1 MNRTRVAALVGAAVV
16 AAAGCSTTTGGDGF
30 GPAYTS
36 VSGLAAQIA
45 HGASQIKTVQGSLKA
60 TAPGLDQTSTFSE
73 HLSGGNVTAIDDKI
87 STTVRGTTT
96 DLHLIYVDKT
106 LYVDRGQN
114 GRPWVVA
121 TPSSSDQIVAQLAET
136 LPATLSSSGIQ
147 YYVVM
152 VESSRDLKLVG
163 TDTVDGVASTHYHLT
178 MDPRVMVDK
187 LPADQ
192 QQAMQQA
199 IDAGVDTVPVDMW
212 VDAQGR
218 SIKVTDSVT
227 AQGQTANID
236 LRMNHFNE
244 EIAIDA
250 PPANQIEQS

>member
-1 MNRTRVAALVGAAVV
+1 
-16 AAAGCSTTTGGDGF
+16 
-30 GPAYTS
+30 
-36 VSGLAAQIA
+36 
-45 HGASQIKTVQGSLKA
+45 
-60 TAPGLDQTSTFSE
+60 
-73 HLSGGNVTAIDDKI
+73 
-87 STTVRGTTT
+87 
-96 DLHLIYVDKT
+96 
-106 LYVDRGQN
+106 
-114 GRPWVVA
+114 
-121 TPSSSDQIVAQLAET
+121 
-136 LPATLSSSGIQ
+136 
-147 YYVVM
+147 
-152 VESSRDLKLVG
+152 LVG

-250 PPANQIEQS
+250 PPANQIDQS